1 MAEANQAASFL
12 KNANF
17 DWIVPAA
24 AVSVVFVMLVPM
36 PSFLLDLLLAM
47 SITAS
52 VIVLLSAVYI
62 LRPVQF
68 SVFPSLLLLLTLFR
82 LALNLASSRRILL
95 HGNEGTAAA
104 GNVIAAFGQFVVGGN
119 YVVGFVLFI
128 ALIAIQFL
136 VVSHGAVRTAEVTAR
151 FTLDAMPGKQ
161 MAIDADLNAGLI
173 DEHQARARRESVARE
188 AEFYGAMDGAARFS
202 QRDSLATIL
211 LTAINI
217 VAGFLI
223 GVFQLDIPFRD
234 ALKTYTVLTV
244 GDGLV
249 TMIPSLLVS
258 IAGGLVVTRA
268 SSNRS
273 LGGDLG
279 QQLFA
284 QPRVLW
290 IAGAAMFAMGLI
302 PGMPKFSFFLMVA
315 VLWIDGVAP
324 AKTACRRRSS
334 KHPPS
339 PPPEPT
345 SPEPSSP
352 TRSTPCSRSTIS
364 RSKSATPWSP
374 WSMPIRAASCCPASA
389 PCANIWPAS
398 LASSFPAST
407 SRTTCA
413 SSRASTSSRCA
424 ASRSP
429 AGRCRK
435 TRILA
440 ISSDP
445 EPPRLPGIETREPA
459 FGVPARWIAPELR
472 EQAIAAGYSVVD
484 QTSVLATHISEL
496 IRQYAHELLTRAET
510 KRLLERL
517 NDSHPKLL
525 DELVPKLMTL
535 GEVQRVLQQLL
546 REQVSIRDLGTI
558 LETLVEAAAINKNL
572 VALVE
577 ACRQALGRSL
587 IKPLLD
593 EQGALTVVTL
603 DPRIE
608 EELNQAFTPQMPAS
622 GSLALQPTFVR
633 RLLEAL
639 AQTGRRKRRRGHS
652 RHSLL
657 GQHALSSAPFAG
669 AVSSQNR
676 RHLARRNSRAH
687 SGAFHRKPQRMTMT
701 NHSTE
706 VRHEESANQLRAS
719 HPRRGSAQPH
729 PHGTDAAGA
738 LHRAPHP

>member
-1 MAEANQAASFL
+1 MTESKKSPSFL

-36 PSFLLDLLLAM
+36 PGFLLDLLLAM

-52 VIVLLSAVYI
+52 VIVLLSSIYI

-95 HGNEGTAAA
+95 HGNEGISAA
-104 GNVIAAFGQFVVGGN
+104 GSVIAAFGQFVVGGN

-173 DEHQARARRESVARE
+173 DEHQARARREAVAHE

-202 QRDSLATIL
+202 QRDSMATIL

-217 VAGFLI
+217 IAGFLI

-268 SSNRS
+268 SSDKS

-284 QPRVLW
+284 QPRMLW
-290 IAGAAMFAMGLI
+290 IAGSALLAMGLI
-302 PGMPKFSFFLMVA
+302 PGMPKFAFLLMVA
-315 VLWIDGVAP
+315 VLWTMAWRMQKAP
-324 AKTACRRRSS
+324 AAAES
-334 KHPPS
+334 K
-339 PPPEPT
+339 
-345 SPEPSSP
+345 SP
-352 TRSTPCSRSTIS
+352 TKAAANQPGTIQS
-364 RSKSATPWSP
+364 DSLDSLLTLDDLSLEVGYALVALVDGNQGGKLLPRV
-374 WSMPIRAASCCPASA
+374 RALRKH
-389 PCANIWPAS
+389 
-398 LASSFPAST
+398 LASQLGFIIPSVHITDNLRLKPREYVISLRGVEIA
-407 SRTTCA
+407 RWEM
-413 SSRASTSSRCA
+413 
-424 ASRSP
+424 P
-429 AGRCRK
+429 ENK
-435 TRILA
+435 ILA
-440 ISSDP
+440 ISSDH
-445 EPPRLPGIETREPA
+445 EPPRLPGMETREPA

-484 QTSVLATHISEL
+484 QTSVLATHLSEL

-510 KRLLERL
+510 KRLAERL

-525 DELVPKLMTL
+525 EELVPKLMSL

-558 LETLVEAAAINKNL
+558 LETLVEAAAISKHPIS
-572 VALVE
+572 LVE
-577 ACRQALGRSL
+577 SCRQALGRSL
-587 IKPLLD
+587 IRPLLD
-593 EQGALTVVTL
+593 ERGALRVVTL

-608 EELNQAFTPQMPAS
+608 EELNQAFSPQMPAS
-622 GSLALQPTFVR
+622 GAMALQPTFLR

-639 AQTGRRKRRRGHS
+639 RKLVGENVEVATPIILCS
-652 RHSLL
+652 
-657 GQHALSSAPFAG
+657 
-669 AVSSQNR
+669 V
-676 RHLARRNSRAH
+676 NSRFHLRRLLEPLLPKVVVISHGEIPALTPVH
-687 SGAFHRKPQRMTMT
+687 SIGVLNA
-701 NHSTE
+701 
-706 VRHEESANQLRAS
+706 
-719 HPRRGSAQPH
+719 
-729 PHGTDAAGA
+729 
-738 LHRAPHP
+738 

>member
-1 MAEANQAASFL
+1 MAEAAKPASFL
-12 KNANF
+12 KKANF
-17 DWIVPAA
+17 DWIMPAA
-24 AVSVVFVMLVPM
+24 AVSIVFVMLVPM
-36 PSFLLDLLLAM
+36 PGFLLDLLLAM

-82 LALNLASSRRILL
+82 LALNIASSRRILL
-95 HGNEGTAAA
+95 HGNEGIAAA
-104 GNVIAAFGQFVVGGN
+104 GSVIAAFGQFVVGGN

-128 ALIAIQFL
+128 ALISIQFL

-173 DEHQARARRESVARE
+173 DEHQARARREAVAHE

-202 QRDSLATIL
+202 QRDSMATIL

-223 GVFQLDIPFRD
+223 GVFQLDIPFQD
-234 ALKTYTVLTV
+234 ALKTYTTLTV

-258 IAGGLVVTRA
+258 IAGGLVVTRS
-268 SSNRS
+268 SSNKS

-279 QQLFA
+279 TQLFA

-290 IAGAAMFAMGLI
+290 IAGGAMLAMGLI
-302 PGMPKFSFFLMVA
+302 PGMPKFSFLLMVC
-315 VLWIDGVAP
+315 VLWGMAWRLQKMPVVADPKSTAPGAPGANKAGTVQSDSLDSLLALDDLSLEVGYALVALVDANQGGKLLPRVRALRKHLATQLGFIIPSVHITDNLRLKPREYVISVRGVEIA
-324 AKTACRRRSS
+324 RW
-334 KHPPS
+334 
-339 PPPEPT
+339 E
-345 SPEPSSP
+345 
-352 TRSTPCSRSTIS
+352 
-364 RSKSATPWSP
+364 
-374 WSMPIRAASCCPASA
+374 MPDNC
-389 PCANIWPAS
+389 
-398 LASSFPAST
+398 
-407 SRTTCA
+407 
-413 SSRASTSSRCA
+413 
-424 ASRSP
+424 
-429 AGRCRK
+429 
-435 TRILA
+435 ILA

-445 EPPRLPGIETREPA
+445 EPPRLPGIETKEPA
-459 FGVPARWIAPELR
+459 FGVPARWISPDLR

-484 QTSVLATHISEL
+484 QTSVLATHVSEL

-525 DELVPKLMTL
+525 EELVPKLMTL

-546 REQVSIRDLGTI
+546 REQVSIRDLGSI
-558 LETLVEAAAINKNL
+558 LETLVEAAAVNKNPIL
-572 VALVE
+572 LVE

-593 EQGALTVVTL
+593 EKGALRVVTL

-608 EELNQAFTPQMPAS
+608 EELAHAFSPQMPTS
-622 GSLALQPTFVR
+622 GSMALQPTFVR
-633 RLLEAL
+633 RLLEGLRKLVGENVDVATPVILCSVNTRFHLRRLLEPFLPKIVVISHGEIPAL
-639 AQTGRRKRRRGHS
+639 TPVQSIG
-652 RHSLL
+652 SL
-657 GQHALSSAPFAG
+657 SA
-669 AVSSQNR
+669 
-676 RHLARRNSRAH
+676 
-687 SGAFHRKPQRMTMT
+687 
-701 NHSTE
+701 
-706 VRHEESANQLRAS
+706 
-719 HPRRGSAQPH
+719 
-729 PHGTDAAGA
+729 
-738 LHRAPHP
+738 